1 MPETV
6 VLLHGFAGTHRAWDG
21 VVERLDP
28 ERYRPLALDLPGHG
42 EHADAKRPISFAG
55 CVEHV
60 LTRAPKRFALC
71 GYSLGGRV
79 ALHVALAAPERVSRL
94 VLVST
99 TAGIE
104 DDTERMERSAA
115 DHRLANEL
123 EGGSLE
129 DFVARWCTQP
139 MFAKDPPAVDA
150 LARAD
155 YRRNRPDAIAAVLR
169 GIGTGEMP
177 PLRDRLQELKMPATV
192 LVGDRDTKFQVL
204 GGRMADL
211 LPQAVMRTTPGGHR
225 LPLES
230 PVAVVRVLEESVA
243 VALERERR
251 RVLAARDA
259 EILTRTGPDPEL
271 TGLAEHA
278 ADLPSAPD

>member
-42 EHADAKRPISFAG
+42 ERADAERPISFAG

-60 LTRAPKRFALC
+60 LARAPACFALC

-94 VLVST
+94 VLVSA

-104 DDTERMERSAA
+104 DDDERSKRSAA
-115 DHRLANEL
+115 DHHLADEL

-129 DFVARWCTQP
+129 DFVARWCAQP
-139 MFAKDPPAVDA
+139 MFADDPAAVEA
-150 LARAD
+150 LARED
-155 YRRNRPDAIAAVLR
+155 YLRNRPDAIAAVLR
-169 GIGTGEMP
+169 GIGTGEMA
-177 PLRDRLQELKMPATV
+177 PLWGRLGELTMPV
-192 LVGDRDTKFQVL
+192 RIIVGHRDTKFQVL
-204 GGRMADL
+204 GRRMVDL
-211 LPQAVMRTTPGGHR
+211 MPQAAVMKTVPGGHR

-230 PVAVVRVLEESVA
+230 PDAVVNTFA
-243 VALERERR
+243 
-251 RVLAARDA
+251 
-259 EILTRTGPDPEL
+259 
-271 TGLAEHA
+271 
-278 ADLPSAPD
+278 